1 LKFLAARRRPNLA
14 KDSFT
19 RKMGSMIDRL
29 IDRRRLFLIGLLGLA
44 SGALLLG
51 LGGGQAALTAL
62 ANANWGLVA
71 LAVLV
76 HYSSFALRGH
86 RWQKLLA
93 VAGYHF
99 PYLYTTTLL
108 LAGWFTSALLPA
120 RAGDLLRAGVL
131 RLGSER
137 YASVPLAGGLS
148 SIVLERVLDILAIL
162 LLGAAFGFALL
173 RDRLPPWLL
182 GSYAVGIGLLMAFGA
197 GLLLAPPLLGGLR
210 KLPWLAQ
217 QTLWQKGMDFL
228 AQFVTGLRTLFQR
241 PAAAALVIGESLL
254 IWLGDALLVWLAAL
268 SLGAPLPLPAAA
280 FVALTVD
287 VLAAVPLTP
296 GGVGQIDA
304 AYAALL
310 ALLALPAAYVGAL
323 VLLVRLISYWSF
335 LAFSGVVTLVAGF
348 GSLLP
353 RALAVSTGTQTAS
366 PAPAAQDGQAGTPA
380 LQ

>member
-1 LKFLAARRRPNLA
+1 MDR
-14 KDSFT
+14 
-19 RKMGSMIDRL
+19 MIN
-29 IDRRRLFLIGLLGLA
+29 RRRLLLIALLGIA
-44 SGALLLG
+44 SAALLLW
-51 LGGGQAALTAL
+51 LGGGQAAIATVAG
-62 ANANWGLVA
+62 ANWWLIGLA
-71 LAVLV
+71 LLV

-86 RWQKLLA
+86 RWQLLLA
-93 VAGYHF
+93 AAGYRF

-120 RAGDLLRAGVL
+120 RAGDLLRIGVL

-137 YASVPLAGGLS
+137 HAPVPVAPSLS

-162 LLGAAFGFALL
+162 VLGASFGFALL
-173 RDRLPPWLL
+173 RDQLPPWLL
-182 GSYAVGIGLLMAFGA
+182 GSYAVGIALLLGFGLGLLF
-197 GLLLAPPLLGGLR
+197 APPLLVALR
-210 KLPWLAQ
+210 RLPWLAQ
-217 QTLWQKGMDFL
+217 SVFWQKLVDFL
-228 AQFVTGLRTLFQR
+228 AQFVTGLRTLFRR
-241 PAAAALVIGESLL
+241 PPVAILVVAESLL
-254 IWLGDALLVWLAAL
+254 IWLGDALLVWLVAS

-310 ALLALPAAYVGAL
+310 ALLALPAMHVGAL
-323 VLLVRLISYWSF
+323 VLLVRFISYWSF
-335 LAFSGVVTLVAGF
+335 LLFSGLVTLVAGF

-353 RALAVSTGTQTAS
+353 RALAAGTGAQTPASAST
-366 PAPAAQDGQAGTPA
+366 QDGQAGTPA